1 MSAPAATA
9 RLKITMQTGFR
20 TDVFFHRGCPFQLHG
35 TLVRIVPRPV
45 VFGNPVFSKGKN
57 MQDHSISMKTHEGTS
72 GLGHPVGFKST
83 KSQKQPTGPED
94 EAQGKKTKSPDLSEW
109 TPVEEVIFNRRSTR
123 AFMKQPIPDFMIR
136 RILEAGRY
144 APSAGNS
151 QPWKFAVVNS
161 PDIIEAMEKDAVM
174 MAKLFMWLLDY
185 NRPSF
190 FRRVFLKP
198 YTKMIIRFQ
207 KNQLHPVPFG
217 LMSEIARGKAPVF
230 HGAPT
235 LILLY
240 EDVRGVSCP
249 ATDIGIC
256 GQNMVL
262 AAHSMGAATCW
273 IGLVKLLMYL
283 PKWRKFF
290 GVTYPYKLNDLI
302 AVGWPK
308 VKSDGQVPREVQL
321 VDWYEGGMNSTPRV
335 ERQGE

>member
-1 MSAPAATA
+1 MNYIVAPVDSASS
-9 RLKITMQTGFR
+9 TM
-20 TDVFFHRGCPFQLHG
+20 H
-35 TLVRIVPRPV
+35 I
-45 VFGNPVFSKGKN
+45 SKGRN
-57 MQDHSISMKTHEGTS
+57 MQEKLSTQTINDTQDDTWESAEIEEVIHRSTEA
-72 GLGHPVGFKST
+72 FEKSRN
-83 KSQKQPTGPED
+83 E
-94 EAQGKKTKSPDLSEW
+94 EAKRPAGKPDLSAW
-109 TPVEEVIFNRRSTR
+109 TAVEEVILNRRSTR
-123 AFMKQPIPDFMIR
+123 AFKKEPLPDFMIR

-151 QPWKFAVVNS
+151 QPWKFAVVKN
-161 PDIIEAMEKDAVM
+161 PEILEAMEKDAIKV
-174 MAKLFMWLLDY
+174 AKLFMWFLDY

-190 FRRVFLKP
+190 FRRVLLKP

-217 LMSEIARGKAPVF
+217 LLSEIAKGNAPVF

-262 AAHSMGAATCW
+262 AAHSMGAASCW

-290 GVTYPYKLNDLI
+290 GVKYPYKLNDLI

-308 VKSDGQVPREVQL
+308 VKSDGKVPKEVQL
-321 VDWYEGGMNSTPRV
+321 VDWYEGGMNSKPRV

>member
-1 MSAPAATA
+1 MMQVQNTKKPAQDQTETA
-9 RLKITMQTGFR
+9 WEPVEID
-20 TDVFFHRGCPFQLHG
+20 DVIHRNVEAFE
-35 TLVRIVPRPV
+35 
-45 VFGNPVFSKGKN
+45 KN
-57 MQDHSISMKTHEGTS
+57 KAE
-72 GLGHPVGFKST
+72 
-83 KSQKQPTGPED
+83 SQKKP
-94 EAQGKKTKSPDLSEW
+94 SSLPDLSAW
-109 TPVEEVIFNRRSTR
+109 TAVEEVILTRRSTR
-123 AFMKQPIPDFMIR
+123 AFKKDPLPDFMIR

-161 PDIIEAMEKDAVM
+161 PEIIEAMEKDAVM
-174 MAKLFMWLLDY
+174 VAKLFMWFLDY
-185 NRPSF
+185 TRPSF
-190 FRRVFLKP
+190 FRHVFLKP

-217 LMSEIARGKAPVF
+217 LLQEIAKGNAPVF

-240 EDVRGVSCP
+240 EDRRGASCP

-262 AAHSMGAATCW
+262 TAHSMGAASCW
-273 IGLVKLLMYL
+273 IGLIKLLMYL

-290 GVTYPYKLNDLI
+290 GVKYPYRLNDLI

-308 VKSDGQVPREVQL
+308 VKSDGMVPREVQL
-321 VDWYEGGMNSTPRV
+321 VDWYDGGLNSAPRV
-335 ERQGE
+335 EKQGE

>member
-1 MSAPAATA
+1 MKSDSPSADWGPVE
-9 RLKITMQTGFR
+9 ID
-20 TDVFFHRGCPFQLHG
+20 DVIH
-35 TLVRIVPRPV
+35 
-45 VFGNPVFSKGKN
+45 
-57 MQDHSISMKTHEGTS
+57 
-72 GLGHPVGFKST
+72 KSEEVLE
-83 KSQKQPTGPED
+83 KSRNED
-94 EAQGKKTKSPDLSEW
+94 VKKTAEKPDLSAW
-109 TPVEEVIFNRRSTR
+109 TAVEEVILNRRSTR
-123 AFMKQPIPDFMIR
+123 AFKKEPIPDFMIR

-151 QPWKFAVVNS
+151 QPWKFAVVKNKE
-161 PDIIEAMEKDAVM
+161 IIDAMEKDAAMV
-174 MAKLFMWLLDY
+174 AKFFMWLLDY

-198 YTKMIIRFQ
+198 YAKMIIRFQ

-217 LMSEIARGKAPVF
+217 LLSEIAKGNAPVF

-235 LILLY
+235 LILIY

-249 ATDIGIC
+249 ATDVGIC

-290 GVTYPYKLNDLI
+290 GVKYPYKLNDLI

-308 VKSDGQVPREVQL
+308 VKSDGMVPKEVQF
-321 VDWYEGGMNSTPRV
+321 VDWYEGGLTDKPRV

>member
-1 MSAPAATA
+1 MQEHPLTEDKNDVREADWQSVKIDEVIHRAAEVFEQTRNEETQKTA
-9 RLKITMQTGFR
+9 
-20 TDVFFHRGCPFQLHG
+20 
-35 TLVRIVPRPV
+35 
-45 VFGNPVFSKGKN
+45 KN
-57 MQDHSISMKTHEGTS
+57 
-72 GLGHPVGFKST
+72 
-83 KSQKQPTGPED
+83 
-94 EAQGKKTKSPDLSEW
+94 PDLNVW
-109 TPVEEVIFNRRSTR
+109 TTVEEVIFNRRSTR
-123 AFMKQPIPDFMIR
+123 AFKKEPIPDFMIR

-151 QPWKFAVVNS
+151 QPWKFAVVKN
-161 PDIIEAMEKDAVM
+161 PEIIQAMEKDAVKV
-174 MAKLFMWLLDY
+174 AKVFMWLLDY

-190 FRRVFLKP
+190 FRRVFLKH

-217 LMSEIARGKAPVF
+217 LLSEIAKGNAPVF

-240 EDVRGVSCP
+240 EDKRGVSCP

-273 IGLVKLLMYL
+273 IGLIKLLMYL
-283 PKWRKFF
+283 PKWRTFF
-290 GVTYPYKLNDLI
+290 GVKYPYRLNDLI

-308 VKSDGQVPREVQL
+308 VKSDGKVPREVQC
-321 VDWYEGGMNSTPRV
+321 VDWYEGGLNSAPRV